1 MCQSCRGAWDG
12 EGFKLGKTLLRA
24 GAAVEVSEQQSGGI
38 HVGRLMGLRKISGAV
53 GYRIQWDKE
62 ACMQEGGWEIQHL
75 PVVRWMRCSLAQG
88 LVDFL

>member
-38 HVGRLMGLRKISGAV
+38 HVGRLTGLRKISGAV
-53 GYRIQWDKE
+53 GYRIQWDTLLSILLDIY
-62 ACMQEGGWEIQHL
+62 IQFSS
-75 PVVRWMRCSLAQG
+75 VQSLSHM
-88 LVDFL
+88 